1 MDDEMKMLLL
11 GVRINRKKIYI
22 EKGVIDQLKEIK
34 RENLGSLDICEMV
47 ECCFDNFN
55 FSIHKQIDQDNNDIM
70 ETFSR
75 KDESVQLLIR
85 SDIYDKLKEMKK
97 ASGRTV
103 HDIISL
109 IVKLTLN

>member
-1 MDDEMKMLLL
+1 MDDKMKTLLL
-11 GVRINRKKIYI
+11 GVKINRKKIYI
-22 EKGVIDQLKEIK
+22 ERGVIDKLKEIK
-34 RENLGSLDICEMV
+34 RENQGSLDICEMV
-47 ECCFDNFN
+47 ECCFDNFD
-55 FSIHKQIDQDNNDIM
+55 FSMPQQIDPDNSDIM

-85 SDIYDKLKEMKK
+85 DDIYDKLKDMKK

-109 IVKLTLN
+109 IVQLTLN